1 MIKTINDEAIKILLA
16 DDNEDDIAIAL
27 RAFKRSKLENQVYVV
42 RNGEQVTDYLFR
54 QGPYQDKKK
63 YPQPQLLLLDINMP
77 KLNGLEVLQR
87 LSQDPN
93 LKRLR
98 VVMLTSSK
106 NEEDVVSSYNNGACA
121 YLSKP
126 VEFED
131 FLEVVEGLN
140 CFWKTVIYANGY

>member
-1 MIKTINDEAIKILLA
+1 MIKTINDEPIRILLA

-27 RAFKRSKLENQVYVV
+27 RAFKRSKLENEVYVV
-42 RNGEQVTDYLFR
+42 RNGEEVIDYLFR
-54 QGPYQDKKK
+54 QGVYQDKEK

-87 LSQDPN
+87 LVHDPD

-131 FLEVVEGLN
+131 FLGVIEGLN